1 MKKGNFKAQRR
12 SKVKSRVRATVNGT
26 AERPRLSVYKSNKN
40 VYVQIIDDQ
49 AGATLASCKA
59 DRNLDKAKSAGEEI
73 AKLAQD
79 KGINNIVFDRSG
91 YRYHGIIKAVAEGAR
106 DGGLQF

>member
-1 MKKGNFKAQRR
+1 MKRSNYKTERR
-12 SKVKSRVRATVNGT
+12 NKVKRRVRGIISGT
-26 AERPRLSVYKSNKN
+26 PERPRLTVYKSNKN
-40 VYVQIIDDQ
+40 VYVQIVDDM
-49 AGATLASCKA
+49 AGNTLASCKA
-59 DRNLDKAKSAGEEI
+59 DRNLEKAKSAGEEI